1 MRAMKASDLFLRC
14 LEAEGVEYIFGV
26 PGEEN
31 ADLMI
36 SLLDSPIEFI
46 VCRHEQGAAY
56 MADMYGRMTGKAG
69 VCLGTLGPGATNLMT
84 GVGQADMDHSPL
96 VAITG
101 QGAVT
106 RLHKESHQAMDVVAM
121 FEPIT
126 KWAESV
132 YDARTIPEIVR
143 KAFKLAQA
151 EKPGATHIEL
161 PEDIAKEEVDD
172 VPIVPG
178 LKVRRP
184 IADDKS
190 IEAALGMIAAAE
202 RPVLLIGNGCAR
214 TRVTK
219 QLNRFVDETG
229 IYAAMTFMAKG
240 VISDRHERSLFAAG
254 LGINDHVQSVFQQAD
269 LVISV
274 GNDMVEW
281 HPSRW
286 NPDHDTPIL
295 HVDFTPAEVDAA
307 YRCDVEVVGD
317 IAAALWAIN
326 ERLGD
331 EHRKADVPLYANV
344 REKLVHEL
352 TVESADDS
360 GFPMKPQRILHDLR
374 QEMDDHD
381 IVISDVGAHKMWTA
395 RHYPTYEPNTCIISN
410 GFCSMAGSLPG
421 SIAAK
426 LVHPDRRVVALQGD
440 GGFMMNVQELATAAM
455 YGVPAVQLVWE
466 DGGYGLIEWKQTL
479 GFGRSSHT
487 KFRNPD
493 FVQLG
498 EAFGCF
504 TRRIEAAD
512 ELRPALRE
520 AFAQTDRPSL
530 IIVPV
535 DYRENLELSERCG
548 AILPR

>member
-31 ADLMI
+31 ADMMM
-36 SLLDSPIEFI
+36 SLLDSPIEFVI
-46 VCRHEQGAAY
+46 CRHEQGAAY
-56 MADMYGRMTGKAG
+56 MADMYGRLTGKPG

-121 FEPIT
+121 FEPVT
-126 KWAESV
+126 KWSETV
-132 YDARTIPEIVR
+132 YNARTIPEIVR

-151 EKPGATHIEL
+151 EKPGATHVEL
-161 PEDIAKEEVDD
+161 PEDVAKQDVDEP
-172 VPIVPG
+172 PIVPG
-178 LKVRRP
+178 TKVRRP
-184 IADDKS
+184 VADEKS
-190 IEAALGMIAAAE
+190 IDAALAMIAAANA
-202 RPVLLIGNGCAR
+202 PVLLVGNGCAR

-240 VISDRHERSLFAAG
+240 VISDRHDRSLFAAG

-352 TVESADDS
+352 TVESADDD

-374 QEMDDHD
+374 QELDDHD

-426 LVHPDRRVVALQGD
+426 LVCPDRRVVALQGD

-455 YGVPAVQLVWE
+455 YEVPAVQLVWE

>member
-1 MRAMKASDLFLRC
+1 MKASDLFLRC

-31 ADLMI
+31 ADMMM
-36 SLLDSPIEFI
+36 SLLDSPIEFVI
-46 VCRHEQGAAY
+46 CRHEQGAAY
-56 MADMYGRMTGKAG
+56 MADMYGRLTGKPG

-121 FEPIT
+121 FEPVT
-126 KWAESV
+126 KWSETV
-132 YDARTIPEIVR
+132 YNARTIPEIVR

-151 EKPGATHIEL
+151 EKPGATHVEL
-161 PEDIAKEEVDD
+161 PEDVAKQDVDEP
-172 VPIVPG
+172 PIVPG
-178 LKVRRP
+178 TKVRRP
-184 IADDKS
+184 VADEKS
-190 IEAALGMIAAAE
+190 IDAALAMIAAAQA
-202 RPVLLIGNGCAR
+202 PVLLVGNGCAR

-240 VISDRHERSLFAAG
+240 VVSDRHDRSLFAAG
-254 LGINDHVQSVFQQAD
+254 LGINDHVQSVFQHAD

-295 HVDFTPAEVDAA
+295 HIDFTPAEVDAA

-317 IAAALWAIN
+317 IAAALWAVN

-344 REKLVHEL
+344 REKLIHEL
-352 TVESADDS
+352 TVESAEDA

-426 LVHPDRRVVALQGD
+426 LAFPDRRVVALQGD

-455 YGVPAVQLVWE
+455 YDVPAVQLVWE

-479 GFGRSSHT
+479 GFGQSSHT
-487 KFRNPD
+487 RFQNPD

-512 ELRPALRE
+512 QLRPALRE